1 MVVSRVSVAL
11 LAAAAIAS
19 SASAE
24 ARAER
29 LLLRNGL
36 EVQGYV
42 VGMEKGSYL
51 VRIGSYTKRVPEKQV
66 KTIVEDDTPMPP
78 AAPGAATPGAAT
90 PGVDASSLQ
99 GLLGGLGGGGGAGGG
114 GLDLQSLLGSLG
126 GSGGGGGAGG
136 GGLDLRSLLG
146 AAGGGSGGGGG
157 ATQGLQQLLGGALGG
172 ASAGAGAGSLQQLAD
187 KMRDQGYQQ
196 QFLKQIETMNQQG
209 PNAGAATGHI
219 QLLKHL
225 FGQLNR
231 MGPGQ
236 GAPPAIAPV
245 KP

>member
-11 LAAAAIAS
+11 LVAAAIAS
-19 SASAE
+19 SACAE

-51 VRIGSYTKRVPEKQV
+51 VRIGTYTKRVPEKQV
-66 KTIVEDDTPMPP
+66 KTIVEDDAPMPP
-78 AAPGAATPGAAT
+78 ATPGPAA
-90 PGVDASSLQ
+90 PSVDASSLQ
-99 GLLGGLGGGGGAGGG
+99 GLLGGLGGGGGSQG

-126 GSGGGGGAGG
+126 GGGGSAG

-146 AAGGGSGGGGG
+146 TAGGGAGGGGGAG

-172 ASAGAGAGSLQQLAD
+172 ATAGAGAGSLQQLAD

-209 PNAGAATGHI
+209 PNAGAATQHI
-219 QLLKHL
+219 QLLKNL

-231 MGPGQ
+231 MGTGQ
-236 GAPPAIAPV
+236 AAPPGIASPAAAPV